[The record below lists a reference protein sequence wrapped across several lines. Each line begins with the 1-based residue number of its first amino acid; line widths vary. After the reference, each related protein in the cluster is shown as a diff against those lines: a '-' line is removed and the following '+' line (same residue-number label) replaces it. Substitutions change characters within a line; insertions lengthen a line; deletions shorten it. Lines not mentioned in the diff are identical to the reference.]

1 MAATQRTTSER
12 GVAVIE
18 PPLPRHVR
26 RPADAVRLIVATVLL
41 VVVLAIG
48 SLAVGT
54 AAGLEQDLLGAATGL
69 PRLIL
74 SVVTFVSGVGT
85 LALPVAVSIDLIVRR
100 RIWQLL
106 DALVAATLAVV
117 VALGFRYWVVNYQPS
132 RLLEALTKVLPD
144 GSRSLP
150 VQTLLVGV
158 VAFLTLADLSGRPAL
173 RGAAA
178 VFVGS
183 VATTGVLSGD
193 VTVLATG
200 FSLLLGWVIGLLV
213 RTLLGAASTRPS
225 GRRVAEALLD
235 SSIPVRKLERIVVDS
250 IEPRRYLAFVRYP
263 DGRDDTVRVNVL
275 DRDTYGSNLFSRAW
289 RLLRL
294 QGPATRRGFYTVR
307 SAVDH
312 AALMALAVRQAG
324 VATPELMAVAEV
336 GPYAALV
343 ALRHLDGVLLSEVPV
358 TSDGEQPKPPETPPE
373 TLREAAPAED
383 GGTPTGGHV
392 GDTAILPLQD
402 ELLDDARLEA
412 AWRALKSLQGRRL
425 AHRGLSEE
433 SLLLIPDGGVA
444 LINVSGG
451 EVAAGDLPLRL
462 DTAQLLTTLAL
473 RVGPERAVSTAHAV
487 LGAQELVRALPL
499 LQRIAMA
506 RPTRSALRGDKRLL
520 HDLRERILAVV
531 PEDTSVEEVKLER
544 VSWRTVIATI
554 GLVVAAYVIVTQL
567 AQVDLGSVIR
577 AADWRWGAVALGLS
591 MVTYAGAAM
600 TVVGFVTQKINFFKA
615 VLTQFAV
622 SFTGLVAPT
631 AVGTVA
637 LNARFLQRQGV
648 EPAVAVGSVG
658 LAQLAMFVS
667 HLLLLVLFGVLAG
680 TGPQASFSPPQGAV
694 IAVLVVVLIA
704 LIGMSVPAGRR
715 LLVARVR
722 PLVSQV
728 VPRIVAVLQHPARL
742 ATGLGGALILN
753 LAYVLCLDAS
763 TRAFGGQLSLPAV
776 AVVYL
781 AGAVVGSAVPTPG
794 GLGGV
799 EAAMSAGLTAAGLNG
814 ATAISAVLLYR
825 LVTFWLPIP
834 VGWLS
839 LTGLQRSGD
848 L

>member
-26 RPADAVRLIVATVLL
+26 RPADALRLIAATVLL
-41 VVVLAIG
+41 VLLLAVG
-48 SLAVGT
+48 SVAVGT

-74 SVVTFVSGVGT
+74 SIVTFVSGVGT

-200 FSLLLGWVIGLLV
+200 FSLMLGWVVGLLV
-213 RTLLGAASTRPS
+213 RTVLGAASTRPS

-235 SSIPVRKLERIVVDS
+235 ASIPVRRLERIVVDS
-250 IEPRRYLAFVRYP
+250 IEPRRYLASVRYP
-263 DGRDDTVRVNVL
+263 DGHTDTVRVNVL
-275 DRDTYGSNLFSRAW
+275 DRDTYGSNLFNRTW

-294 QGPATRRGFYTVR
+294 QGPATRRPFYTVR

-324 VATPELMAVAEV
+324 VPTPELVAVSEV

-343 ALRHLDGVLLSEVPV
+343 ALRHMDGVLLADVPV
-358 TSDGEQPKPPETPPE
+358 TSPAEGEPAPPEPAPPEPPPDEDGEE
-373 TLREAAPAED
+373 
-383 GGTPTGGHV
+383 PTGGHV
-392 GDTAILPLQD
+392 GDTVILPSQD

-412 AWRALKSLQGRRL
+412 AWRALQSLQARRI

-433 SLLLIPDGGVA
+433 NLLLTPDGGVA
-444 LINVSGG
+444 LINVNNG

-473 RVGPERAVSTAHAV
+473 RVGAERAVRTAHTV
-487 LGAQELVRALPL
+487 LGADQLVRALPL
-499 LQRIAMA
+499 LQRIAMS
-506 RPTRSALRGDKRLL
+506 RRTRSALRTDKRLL

-531 PEDTSVEEVKLER
+531 PEDTSVEEIKLER
-544 VSWRTVIATI
+544 VSWRTVVATI

-577 AADWRWGAVALGLS
+577 AADWRWGAVALALS
-591 MVTYAGAAM
+591 LVTYAGAAM
-600 TVVGFVTQKINFFKA
+600 TVVGFVTQKINFLKA

-680 TGPQASFSPPQGAV
+680 TGPEASFSPPQGAV

-704 LIGMSVPAGRR
+704 LIGLSVPAGRR

-728 VPRIVAVLQHPARL
+728 VPRIVAVFQHPARL

-763 TRAFGGQLSLPAV
+763 TRAFGGQLPLPAV

>member
-1 MAATQRTTSER
+1 MAGTQRTTSER

-85 LALPVAVSIDLIVRR
+85 LALPVAVSIDLVVRR

-200 FSLLLGWVIGLLV
+200 FSLLLGWVVGLLV

-225 GRRVAEALLD
+225 GRRVADALLD

-250 IEPRRYLAFVRYP
+250 IEPRRYLAFVRSP
-263 DGRDDTVRVNVL
+263 DGPDDTVRVNVL

-343 ALRHLDGVLLSEVPV
+343 ALRHLDGVLLSEVPMA
-358 TSDGEQPKPPETPPE
+358 SDSEATPPAPPSGTPPE
-373 TLREAAPAED
+373 GAPTGD
-383 GGTPTGGHV
+383 GETPTGGHV
-392 GDTAILPLQD
+392 GDTVILPVQD

-433 SLLLIPDGGVA
+433 SLLLTPDGGVA

-473 RVGPERAVSTAHAV
+473 RVGAERAVSTAHAV

-544 VSWRTVIATI
+544 VSWRTVLATI

-704 LIGMSVPAGRR
+704 LIGLSVPAGRR

-728 VPRIVAVLQHPARL
+728 VPRLVAVFQHPARL

-848 L
+848 M